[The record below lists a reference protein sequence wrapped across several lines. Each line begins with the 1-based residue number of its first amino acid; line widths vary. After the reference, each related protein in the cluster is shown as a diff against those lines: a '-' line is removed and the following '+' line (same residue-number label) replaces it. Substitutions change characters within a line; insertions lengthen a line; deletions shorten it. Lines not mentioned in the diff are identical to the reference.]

1 MTNKIKSNLWIIL
14 ALITYLCSQLFS
26 RFPHLA
32 NDFYYKGIFQGIR
45 VIYDYILGWIPIPMF
60 YLVLLFTIIVIAR
73 LLKKA
78 ANNFKTKSWKS
89 AVMTN
94 GRGLISFASAFY
106 FLFYWMWGFN
116 YQKPNFETTLD
127 LDVVRISS
135 EDLFAQLES
144 SADMLSS
151 LRLEMMSTADTISNL
166 HPQNL
171 ESDIREQMNQFLAE
185 YDFPNNGRVRIRK
198 LKPKGF
204 LLRISTAGVYIP
216 FACEG
221 HIDAG
226 LHPLTWPAT
235 MAHEMAH
242 GYGFTDEGTCN
253 FIGYKVCI
261 DSESKYMQYSGW
273 LMYFRYLYSNARR
286 ADPDKFKMF
295 RKGLDP
301 NVYADLVEIDKYAK
315 RYPDIIPKVRDAV
328 YDQYLKTHG
337 IKEGLQSYSRM
348 ILLVDAWKRK
358 YGN

>member
-1 MTNKIKSNLWIIL
+1 MTIKIKSNVWIL
-14 ALITYLCSQLFS
+14 LGFITYICSLLFS
-26 RFPHLA
+26 RFPSFA
-32 NDFYYKGIFQGIR
+32 EDFYFKGVFQFIR
-45 VIYDYILGWIPIPMF
+45 VCYDYILGWLPIPMF
-60 YLVLLFTIIVIAR
+60 YIVLAITILIIAR

-78 ANNFKTKSWKS
+78 GSNFKSKNLKE
-89 AVMTN
+89 ALLTN
-94 GRGLISFASAFY
+94 GLGFLNFASAFY
-106 FLFYWMWGFN
+106 FLFYWLWGFN
-116 YQKPNFETTLD
+116 YQKPNFETTLN
-127 LDVVRISS
+127 LEVVRISS
-135 EDLFAQLES
+135 EKLFSELEDCS
-144 SADMLSS
+144 GKLALLRMDMLA
-151 LRLEMMSTADTISNL
+151 EADTIADF
-166 HPQNL
+166 HPKNL
-171 ESDIREQMNQFLAE
+171 EHNIRVQMTEFLTTH
-185 YDFPNNGRVRIRK
+185 DFPNNGRVRIRK
-198 LKPKGF
+198 LRPKGF

-253 FIGYKVCI
+253 FIGFQVCI
-261 DSESKYMQYSGW
+261 DSDDKYMQYSGW

-286 ADPDKFKMF
+286 ADPEKFKLF

-301 NVYADLVEIDKYAK
+301 KVYADLVEIDSYAK
-315 RYPDIIPKVRDAV
+315 RYPDIMPKVRDAV

-358 YGN
+358 YR